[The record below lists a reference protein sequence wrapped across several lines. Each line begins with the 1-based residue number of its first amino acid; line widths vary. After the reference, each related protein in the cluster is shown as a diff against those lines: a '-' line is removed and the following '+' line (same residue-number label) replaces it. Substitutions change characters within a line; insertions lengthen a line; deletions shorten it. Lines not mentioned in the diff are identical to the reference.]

1 MYQYFY
7 SAGIAGSLRDPDFN
21 AKQAAASDLLEPET
35 AQNWAD
41 IFALNTIAPFF
52 VVRAFQSLLIK
63 GAHSRPQG
71 TSSVI
76 NISSVSAKFSTP
88 GPGTCVCAAI
98 HSLRIELT

>member
-1 MYQYFY
+1 MKKF
-7 SAGIAGSLRDPDFN
+7 
-21 AKQAAASDLLEPET
+21 AAADPFEPET

-52 VVRAFQSLLIK
+52 VVHAFQPLLIK

-76 NISSVSAKFSTP
+76 NISSAAAKLNGS
-88 GPGTCVCAAI
+88 GPFLSI
-98 HSLRIELT
+98 RNP

>member
-21 AKQAAASDLLEPET
+21 AKQAAASDPLEPET
-35 AQNWAD
+35 VQNWAD

-76 NISSVSAKFSTP
+76 NISSVAAKISTP
-88 GPGTCVCAAI
+88 GPGTCVCAVI
-98 HSLRIELT
+98 PSRIELT